1 MLANAVNEENLKIL
15 RMIEERRIT
24 AEQGAQLL
32 AAGNKPASEIAAFS
46 KPAEEVAA
54 APKTGK
60 WRYFRVLITD
70 TASGKVRTSV
80 TLPLSLVKWGLKVGG
95 QFSPEVKGIDV
106 DELSDIINSETNGK
120 LVDVMDDEDGEHVEI
135 FIE

>member
-1 MLANAVNEENLKIL
+1 MLANTANEENLKIL

-32 AAGNKPASEIAAFS
+32 VSGNKPAD
-46 KPAEEVAA
+46 EVAQ

-70 TASGKVRTSV
+70 TTSGKVRTSV

-106 DELSDIINSETNGK
+106 DELSEILNTETQGK
-120 LVDVMDDEDGEHVEI
+120 LIDVMDEEDGEHVEI

>member
-1 MLANAVNEENLKIL
+1 MVANAVNEENLKIL

-32 AAGNKPASEIAAFS
+32 ASGTKPAR
-46 KPAEEVAA
+46 EVVPV
-54 APKTGK
+54 PKTGK
-60 WRYFRVLITD
+60 GHYFRVLITD

-95 QFSPEVKGIDV
+95 KFTPEIEGIDFDELNEIIQGEASGKLIEVV
-106 DELSDIINSETNGK
+106 DE
-120 LVDVMDDEDGEHVEI
+120 EDGEHVQI

>member
-1 MLANAVNEENLKIL
+1 MAANAVNEENLKIL

-32 AAGNKPASEIAAFS
+32 ASSNKPADEIV
-46 KPAEEVAA
+46 P
-54 APKTGK
+54 APKATKGH
-60 WRYFRVLITD
+60 YFRILVTD
-70 TASGKVRTSV
+70 TVSGKVRTSV

-95 QFSPEVKGIDV
+95 KFAPEVEGIDF
-106 DELSDIINSETNGK
+106 DELNEIIQGEAAGK
-120 LVDVMDDEDGEHVEI
+120 LVEVMDEEDGEHVQI

>member
-1 MLANAVNEENLKIL
+1 MVVNTVNEENLKIL

-32 AAGNKPASEIAAFS
+32 AAGSKPTSEIVPNTS
-46 KPAEEVAA
+46 KI
-54 APKTGK
+54 GRG
-60 WRYFRVLITD
+60 RYFKVLITD

-95 QFSPEVKGIDV
+95 KFSPEVNGIDM
-106 DELSDIINSETNGK
+106 DELSEIINNDIGDGK
-120 LVDVMDDEDGEHVEI
+120 LIDVMDEEDGEHVQI

>member
-1 MLANAVNEENLKIL
+1 MVANTVNEENLKIL

-32 AAGNKPASEIAAFS
+32 ASGS
-46 KPAEEVAA
+46 KPAGEVIPA

-60 WRYFRVLITD
+60 GRYFKVLVTD

-95 QFSPEVKGIDV
+95 KFAPEVNGIDM
-106 DELSDIINSETNGK
+106 DELSEIINTEIGDGK
-120 LVDVMDDEDGEHVEI
+120 LVDVMDEEDGEHVQI

>member
-1 MLANAVNEENLKIL
+1 MVASTVNEENLKIL
-15 RMIEERRIT
+15 RMIEEGRIT

-32 AAGNKPASEIAAFS
+32 GSGTKPASEVV
-46 KPAEEVAA
+46 PV

-60 WRYFRVLITD
+60 GHYFRVLITD
-70 TASGKVRTSV
+70 TSSGKVRTSV

-95 QFSPEVKGIDV
+95 KFAPEVEGIDF
-106 DELSDIINSETNGK
+106 DELNEIIQGEASGK
-120 LVDVMDDEDGEHVEI
+120 LVEVMDEEDGEHVQI